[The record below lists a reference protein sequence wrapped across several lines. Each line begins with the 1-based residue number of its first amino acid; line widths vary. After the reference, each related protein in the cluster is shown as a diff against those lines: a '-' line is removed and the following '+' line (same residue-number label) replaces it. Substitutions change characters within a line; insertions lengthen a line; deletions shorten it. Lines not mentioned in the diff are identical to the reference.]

1 MALQWAAACRRL
13 LPPPPTSPCRA
24 AVLQG
29 GLFADASALAVVA
42 GSVTEA
48 IAYTKTASLHLWL
61 LGYEFTGAAA
71 AEAVAGEEAPCSTPL
86 PWC

>member
-1 MALQWAAACRRL
+1 MIGAPARALQE
-13 LPPPPTSPCRA
+13 
-24 AVLQG
+24 G

-61 LGYEFTGAAA
+61 LGYEFTGA
-71 AEAVAGEEAPCSTPL
+71 VGVPCRRHCQTH
-86 PWC
+86 

>member
-1 MALQWAAACRRL
+1 MHRADGPARL
-13 LPPPPTSPCRA
+13 DRPPPAANPTRRCLPLPTCA
-24 AVLQG
+24 ALPAPQG

-61 LGYEFTGAAA
+61 LGYEFTGVAASLVGRA
-71 AEAVAGEEAPCSTPL
+71 ATF
-86 PWC
+86 